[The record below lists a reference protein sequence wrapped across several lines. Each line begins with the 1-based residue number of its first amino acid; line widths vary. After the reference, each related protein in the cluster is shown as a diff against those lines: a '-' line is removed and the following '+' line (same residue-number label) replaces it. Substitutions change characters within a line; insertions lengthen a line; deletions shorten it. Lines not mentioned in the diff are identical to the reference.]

1 MKYFQV
7 VLMVFCLSILN
18 LGNISA
24 QTANDLTVKVNKES
38 GKIEVINKQDNGLV
52 SASYKV
58 NIIELDIFDDK
69 GEYSGSLELKDFTFP
84 KDEFG
89 PNEKV
94 KVAKME
100 LTNISTGA
108 VIVLKDI
115 QLLP

>member
-1 MKYFQV
+1 MRSFQV
-7 VLMVFCLSILN
+7 ILTFVFLSIFS

-24 QTANDLTVKVNKES
+24 QAANDLTAKVNKET

-58 NIIELDIFDDK
+58 NIIELDIFDKK

-89 PNEKV
+89 ADEKV
-94 KVAKME
+94 KVARME
-100 LTNISTGA
+100 LVNVATGET
-108 VIVLKDI
+108 ITLKDI

>member
-7 VLMVFCLSILN
+7 ILATFFLSIFS

-24 QTANDLTVKVNKES
+24 QTANDLTVKVNQEA

-94 KVAKME
+94 KIAKME
-100 LTNISTGA
+100 LINISTGDT
-108 VIVLKDI
+108 IVLKDI